1 MSEAIFDLE
10 WTKNDFIVIMTAAVP
25 EFLSESTF
33 IKQTTEL
40 FSFLFNN
47 LQSNFGQQRFSAKM
61 YKQKIKGKEF
71 AYLLVTSV

>member
-40 FSFLFNN
+40 CSFLFNDN
-47 LQSNFGQQRFSAKM
+47 LQSKFGQFSAKWTN
-61 YKQKIKGKEF
+61 KKSRVTN
-71 AYLLVTSV
+71 LLTC

>member
-1 MSEAIFDLE
+1 MSEEIFDLE
-10 WTKNDFIVIMTAAVP
+10 WTKNDSIVIMTAAVP
-25 EFLSESTF
+25 EVLSESTF

-47 LQSNFGQQRFSAKM
+47 LQSNFGQQRFSAKFH
-61 YKQKIKGKEF
+61 KQKIKGNEF